1 MAQNTVF
8 FHVISNDS
16 IICVSE
22 PLVTIKQ
29 VINGNKVT
37 LRKQANRT
45 FGLLCI
51 VDPVTGL
58 TTDPRSLGLE
68 EGQPMPGFHF
78 SSSPVLEQNGENKG
92 KPTGMF
98 WVTATALPEP
108 KAKPL
113 TAKQKAAAAKL
124 AAEQSADADD
134 AGAETTE

>member
-1 MAQNTVF
+1 MANNTVF
-8 FHVISNDS
+8 FHTISNDT
-16 IICVSE
+16 IVCVSE
-22 PLVTIKQ
+22 PLKTIKQ

-51 VDPVTGL
+51 VDPITGI

-78 SSSPVLEQNGENKG
+78 SSSPVLEQSGENKG

-98 WVTATALPEP
+98 WVTATELPAP

-113 TAKQKAAAAKL
+113 TKAQKAAAAK
-124 AAEQSADADD
+124 AAAASEAEATELDESA
-134 AGAETTE
+134 E